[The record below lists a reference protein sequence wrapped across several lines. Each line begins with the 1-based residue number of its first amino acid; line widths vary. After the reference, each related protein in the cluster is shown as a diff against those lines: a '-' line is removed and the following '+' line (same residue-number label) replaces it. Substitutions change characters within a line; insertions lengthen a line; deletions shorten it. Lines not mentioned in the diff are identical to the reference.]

1 MRFTPGSVSD
11 VLEWIELFAASTGL
25 PSTTAAMIHAELCHY
40 PTATILFLETSQLE
54 LTLDSLEKNDEEE
67 YEEKMSEHSCTFD
80 EFLEEFDDD
89 AFRQRTAH
97 YAAILKFHGFTD
109 AFMDAF
115 LENLSPSSESHPERV
130 VVENVFEDSGFN
142 DQPVYV
148 IVDECFET
156 DDDEDEG
163 DESGPDLDRLRSAV
177 RHMLD
182 HQRLERPV
190 NPAGWLALM
199 GRLEF
204 KIVEDSIR
212 DEYQV
217 GEPSFFIDENEKGHV
232 PVFIVGATRNAY
244 DEEDEAGR
252 IMRDMVQTIVR
263 MNHCPKALL
272 FYGGPSLIA
281 DDTQMKEGL
290 VFWGEV
296 LAESAWGEL
305 IIHQDTH
312 TVDRI
317 IADSKVVTRGLES
330 FDKAAYRDKGLA
342 LMSHW
347 MEHHVYT
354 A

>member
-11 VLEWIELFAASTGL
+11 VLEWIELFSASTGL
-25 PSTTAAMIHAELCHY
+25 PSTTAALIHAELCHY

-80 EFLEEFDDD
+80 EFLEELDED
-89 AFRQRTAH
+89 AFHQRTAH

-109 AFMDAF
+109 VFMHAF

-130 VVENVFEDSGFN
+130 EVEKVFEDSGFN
-142 DQPVYV
+142 DQPVFV

-156 DDDEDEG
+156 DDDEDES
-163 DESGPDLDRLRSAV
+163 EPNIDRLRSAV
-177 RHMLD
+177 NHMLD

-190 NPAGWLALM
+190 NPAGWVALM
-199 GRLEF
+199 ARLGF
-204 KIVEDSIR
+204 KIVEGSVAE
-212 DEYQV
+212 EYTV
-217 GEPSFFIDENEKGHV
+217 GVPSFFVDENEKGHI
-232 PVFIVGATRNAY
+232 PVFIVGAIRTAF
-244 DEEDEAGR
+244 DDEDEAGR
-252 IMRDMVQTIVR
+252 IMKVMVQSIAH
-263 MNHCPKALL
+263 MNHCSKALL
-272 FYGGPSLIA
+272 FYGSPSVIA
-281 DDTQMKEGL
+281 DDNDMKEGL

-296 LAESAWGEL
+296 FAESAWGEL
-305 IIHQDTH
+305 ILHQDTH

-330 FDKAAYRDKGLA
+330 FDKAPYRDKGLA

>member
-1 MRFTPGSVSD
+1 MRFSPTSVED
-11 VLEWIELFAASTGL
+11 VLDWIDAFASSTGL
-25 PSTTAAMIHAELCHY
+25 SSTMSALIHAELCYY
-40 PTATILFLETSQLE
+40 PTATILFIETSQRE
-54 LTLDSLEKNDEEE
+54 LMLDSLEKSDEEAFNKLMEE
-67 YEEKMSEHSCTFD
+67 YSWFD
-80 EFLEEFDDD
+80 ETIKDFDED
-89 AFRQRTAH
+89 AYQLRMSH
-97 YAAILKFHGFTD
+97 YSGILKHHGFTQGFID
-109 AFMDAF
+109 AII
-115 LENLSPSSESHPERV
+115 ENLSPSSGGYPRSIEVER
-130 VVENVFEDSGFN
+130 VFEDSGFN
-142 DQPVYV
+142 DEPVFV

-163 DESGPDLDRLRSAV
+163 DESEPDLDRLRSAV
-177 RHMLD
+177 NHMLD
-182 HQRLERPV
+182 HQPLERPV

-305 IIHQDTH
+305 ILHQGTH

-342 LMSHW
+342 LMNHW